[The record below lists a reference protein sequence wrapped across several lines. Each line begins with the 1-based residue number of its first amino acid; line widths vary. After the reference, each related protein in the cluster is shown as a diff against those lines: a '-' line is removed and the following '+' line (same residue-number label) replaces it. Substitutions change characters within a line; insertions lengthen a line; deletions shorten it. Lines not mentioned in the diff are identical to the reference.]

1 MTAPTTN
8 EFLTRFPEFGE
19 HTLSVVE
26 GALGEATRSTP
37 ESVWGAVHNEAV
49 GYLAAHL
56 LATRA
61 MQMGLQI
68 GSMAGSPTGELT
80 MSSLYGQE
88 YQRLLDGLPIC
99 GFVF

>member
-19 HTLSVVE
+19 HTVEVVE
-26 GALGEATRSTP
+26 GALGEAARSTP
-37 ESVWGAVHNEAV
+37 ESVWDTVHNEAV

-56 LATRA
+56 LATRS

-68 GSMAGSPTGELT
+68 GVMAGNPTGQLT

-88 YQRLLDGLPIC
+88 YQRLLDGLPLC
-99 GFVF
+99 GFAF